1 VELEYRDDF
10 LAAYRDDIDE
20 NGFGFLYTFT
30 AGGRFEVAFNR
41 EGRLTGVAQHTGL
54 LEVAKP

>member
-1 VELEYRDDF
+1 MISWRRIATTSTKTDS
-10 LAAYRDDIDE
+10 ASS
-20 NGFGFLYTFT
+20 YTFT

-41 EGRLTGVAQHTGL
+41 EGRLTGVAQRTGL